1 MEVGFAYRYNES
13 VACDDDDDDDDVSVA
28 IFHGRRIDLSERITV
43 IISILYY
50 IMLLFFSMNG
60 NVVVYVYCTWPRV
73 TSHENGSTCVI
84 NIYFHLTVSVCSHG
98 DR

>member
-1 MEVGFAYRYNES
+1 MAYRYNES

-43 IISILYY
+43 IMSILYY
-50 IMLLFFSMNG
+50 VIIFLNEWKCRGLR
-60 NVVVYVYCTWPRV
+60 PRV
-73 TSHENGSTCVI
+73 TSHEKDSTCVI